1 LPVKCSKLNN
11 GCAALDRSLR
21 VKVCRKGAMSLFLPI
36 LFYSAVAGTVTSA
49 IYCGMVLVGAVRF
62 ARRKRR
68 EEKTPVEFC
77 PPVSVLKPLHGTDPD
92 LEENLKRFFQL
103 DYPEYELLFCAR
115 HTADPGLQ
123 MAQRIAA
130 DHPHVRARF
139 LTCGEPRFPNA
150 KMWSMAALCES
161 AAYETLVTSDADARV
176 TPDYLRRCVR
186 ELAEPKR
193 ELASCLYVG
202 RTSGGLAAQLDAVGK
217 SVEMSGGI
225 FVADMVEGG
234 TRFALGVSMIL
245 RREAFRKAGGYEDLG
260 QYYAEDFVLGQ
271 RIAEQGGGVRM
282 ANYVVRLMVLP
293 QGLRASFR
301 DQLRWMKSTRR
312 SRPAGH
318 LGTGLT
324 YAVPF
329 GLLGLAWGLLAGHPG
344 LGLLWLLGTCVNRWV
359 MAAVVLWALQDE
371 RPGKPTLI
379 YPLRDL
385 LGFAVWV
392 ASYLG
397 DTMQYHGG
405 AYSLGAGGRFEA
417 VERKAKA
424 EPGGKLP
431 DAPARGK

>member
-1 LPVKCSKLNN
+1 
-11 GCAALDRSLR
+11 
-21 VKVCRKGAMSLFLPI
+21 MSLFLRI
-36 LFYSAVAGTVTSA
+36 LFFGSLAGTVTSS

-68 EEKTPVEFC
+68 EERTPADFL
-77 PPVSVLKPLHGTDPD
+77 PPVSVLKPLHGNEPD
-92 LEENLKRFFQL
+92 LEENLKRFFEL

-115 HTADPGLQ
+115 HETDAGLQ
-123 MAQRIAA
+123 MAKRIAA
-130 DHPHVRARF
+130 GYPQVRARF

-150 KMWSMAALCES
+150 KMWSMAALSE
-161 AAYETLVTSDADARV
+161 AAQYETLVTSDADARV
-176 TPDYLRRCVR
+176 TKDYLRRSVQ
-186 ELAEPKR
+186 ELANPGR
-193 ELASCLYVG
+193 ELASSLYVG
-202 RTSGGLAAQLDAVGK
+202 RTGGGLAAQLDAVGK

-225 FVADMVEGG
+225 LVADMIEGG

-245 RREAFRKAGGYEDLG
+245 RREAFAKAGGYEDLG

-271 RIAEQGGGVRM
+271 RLAAKGCGVRM

-293 QGLRASFR
+293 QGWRASFR

-329 GLLGLAWGLLAGHPG
+329 GVLGLVWGMLAGHPVI
-344 LGLLWLLGTCVNRWV
+344 GLLWLLATCVNRWV
-359 MAAVVLWALQDE
+359 MAAVVLWALEDE
-371 RPGKPTLI
+371 QAGKPTLI

-392 ASYLG
+392 ASYMG

-405 AYSLGAGGRFEA
+405 AYSLGVGGRFEPVA
-417 VERKAKA
+417 PKTKAGDA
-424 EPGGKLP
+424 NLPGGKLP
-431 DAPARGK
+431 DAPVQGK